1 MRYILGIMNKKLL
14 ATLFFIAITTVT
26 LSQQKRKILIGKI
39 TDSLGSVKNIN
50 VINLNTNQGT
60 FTNDDGLYRI
70 FVSEKDSIRV
80 SSVQHIPKKISITK
94 RIFDDGVLDINIK
107 LAVTELDEFEL
118 RRTKLIGRL
127 GIDIKDVPNDKRDSL
142 LRVAMDF
149 SNIDFKEKDNTI
161 DVIEKNKPP
170 IVNTMDGAMP
180 MIGGATIVMP
190 FKYSERLWA
199 LRKELAQKR
208 AFPYKIMSELG
219 EKFFFDELKIP
230 IEKYFHFLE
239 YCNPLGIEDLY
250 KNGRT
255 LEVIKILKEESESYL
270 KIIKEQE

>member
-94 RIFDDGVLDINIK
+94 RIFDDGVLHT
-107 LAVTELDEFEL
+107 VF
-118 RRTKLIGRL
+118 
-127 GIDIKDVPNDKRDSL
+127 V
-142 LRVAMDF
+142 
-149 SNIDFKEKDNTI
+149 
-161 DVIEKNKPP
+161 
-170 IVNTMDGAMP
+170 
-180 MIGGATIVMP
+180 
-190 FKYSERLWA
+190 
-199 LRKELAQKR
+199 LRK
-208 AFPYKIMSELG
+208 I
-219 EKFFFDELKIP
+219 
-230 IEKYFHFLE
+230 
-239 YCNPLGIEDLY
+239 
-250 KNGRT
+250 NG
-255 LEVIKILKEESESYL
+255 L
-270 KIIKEQE
+270 